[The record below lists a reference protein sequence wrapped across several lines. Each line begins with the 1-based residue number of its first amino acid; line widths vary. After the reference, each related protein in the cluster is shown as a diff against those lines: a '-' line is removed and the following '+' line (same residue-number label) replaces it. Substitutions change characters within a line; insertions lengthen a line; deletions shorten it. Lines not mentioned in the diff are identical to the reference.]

1 MNRGSTNKTFFRKKD
16 LSCVLYLLALAVV
29 FGLMQHWAM
38 VKVSFTGELSAF
50 LEKHREERRSL
61 QFQKVKTVS
70 LESTYRLWEE
80 NKTLFID
87 ARPAEDYRELHVDR
101 AINFPPEKW
110 DELNTS
116 GLAGL
121 KRDRQILVYCSN
133 KSCDDALIL
142 AEKLQTL
149 GFSRVMAFTGGFR
162 AWDEAGY
169 PVDTSL

>member
-1 MNRGSTNKTFFRKKD
+1 
-16 LSCVLYLLALAVV
+16 
-29 FGLMQHWAM
+29 M
-38 VKVSFTGELSAF
+38 VKVAFTGELAAF
-50 LEKHREERRSL
+50 LEKHREERRAL
-61 QFQKVKTVS
+61 QFQKVKTIS
-70 LESTYRLWEE
+70 LESTYRLWGE

-87 ARPAEDYRELHVDR
+87 ARPAEDYRELHVDQ

-110 DELNTS
+110 DELKTS

-142 AEKLQTL
+142 AEKLQAL
-149 GFSRVMAFTGGFR
+149 GFSRVLAFTGGFR